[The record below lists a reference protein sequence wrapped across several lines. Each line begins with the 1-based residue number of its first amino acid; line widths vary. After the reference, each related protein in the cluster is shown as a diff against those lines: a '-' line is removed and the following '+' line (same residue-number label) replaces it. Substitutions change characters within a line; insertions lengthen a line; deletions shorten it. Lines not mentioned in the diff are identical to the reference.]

1 MPGMNVRFAA
11 TAAALALTV
20 AACSSSGSSATKKN
34 ATTTKPTSGSS
45 TSAAV
50 STTTGPP
57 APLTILVTNDDGYS
71 APGID
76 TMVQSLVKLPGVT
89 VTVVAPLA
97 NQSGT
102 GSKTTAG
109 ALTATS
115 VKTAS
120 GYPATAVKGYPA
132 DTIRYA
138 LSTVLHTPP
147 DLVVSGINNGQN
159 LGPFIAVSGTIGAA
173 KAAAASGIPA
183 IAVSAGLGNPPD
195 YNAAATITDIWI
207 TSHRSAY
214 TGTQHGAA
222 DVINI
227 NIPTCLPKAARGLKQ
242 VPAATALSGRDVNKV
257 NCASTATSPHD
268 DIDAFIDGF
277 DTVTELNTAGSTVT
291 ATTAFVG

>member
-1 MPGMNVRFAA
+1 MPVMNVRFAT
-11 TAAALALTV
+11 TAAVLALTV
-20 AACSSSGSSATKKN
+20 AACSSSGPSATKKN
-34 ATTTKPTSGSS
+34 STTTKPTAVAS
-45 TSAAV
+45 TAA
-50 STTTGPP
+50 STTTGPLVK
-57 APLTILVTNDDGYS
+57 LTILVTNDDGYA

-76 TMVQSLVKLPGVT
+76 TMVESLVKLPDVS
-89 VTVVAPLA
+89 VTVVAPLK

-102 GSKTTAG
+102 GAKTTAG
-109 ALTATS
+109 ALTATN

-120 GYPATAVKGYPA
+120 GYPATAVAGFPA

-138 LSTVLHTPP
+138 MSALLKTPP

-195 YNAAATITDIWI
+195 YNAAATLTDIWI

-214 TGTQHGAA
+214 TGAHQATAE
-222 DVINI
+222 VINI
-227 NIPTCLPKAARGLKQ
+227 NVVTCAPKAARGLKQ

-257 NCASTATSPHD
+257 NCASTATSPRD

-277 DTVTELNTAGSTVT
+277 DTVTELDAAGSTVT

>member
-1 MPGMNVRFAA
+1 MAGVTGADATDGADVPCALVAVTVNVY
-11 TAAALALTV
+11 
-20 AACSSSGSSATKKN
+20 
-34 ATTTKPTSGSS
+34 
-45 TSAAV
+45 AV
-50 STTTGPP
+50 
-57 APLTILVTNDDGYS
+57 PLVR
-71 APGID
+71 P
-76 TMVQSLVKLPGVT
+76 VT

-102 GSKTTAG
+102 GGKTTAG

-132 DTIRYA
+132 DAVHYA

-147 DLVVSGINNGQN
+147 GLVVSGINNGQN

-195 YNAAATITDIWI
+195 YNAAATLTDIWV

-214 TGTQHGAA
+214 TGTQHGVA

-227 NIPTCLPKAARGLKQ
+227 NIVTCTGAKTARGLKA

-257 NCASTATSPHD
+257 DCASTATSPHD

-277 DTVTELNTAGSTVT
+277 DTVTELDAAGSTVT

>member
-1 MPGMNVRFAA
+1 MNARLVTTVAVL
-11 TAAALALTV
+11 ALAV
-20 AACSSSGSSATKKN
+20 AACSSSGSKGAKSAPSTAPKS
-34 ATTTKPTSGSS
+34 TSS
-45 TSAAV
+45 TTRPVA
-50 STTTGPP
+50 TTTGPP
-57 APLTILVTNDDGYS
+57 PPLSILVTNDDGYA

-76 TMVQSLVKLPGVT
+76 TMVQSLVRLPGVT

-97 NQSGT
+97 NQSGS
-102 GSKTTAG
+102 GGKTTAG
-109 ALTATS
+109 TLTATS
-115 VKTAS
+115 VKLAS
-120 GYPATAVKGYPA
+120 GHAATAVDGYPA

-138 LSTVLHTPP
+138 LSAVMKTPP

-183 IAVSAGLGNPPD
+183 IAVSAGFGSPPD
-195 YNAAATITDIWI
+195 YSAAATLTDIWI

-214 TGTQHGAA
+214 TGTHSGTA

-227 NIPTCLPKAARGLKQ
+227 NIPTCTPKAARGLKQ

-257 NCASTATSPHD
+257 NCSSKVTSPRD
-268 DIDAFIDGF
+268 DIDAFIAGF
-277 DTVTELNTAGSTVT
+277 DTVTELDTAGSTVT